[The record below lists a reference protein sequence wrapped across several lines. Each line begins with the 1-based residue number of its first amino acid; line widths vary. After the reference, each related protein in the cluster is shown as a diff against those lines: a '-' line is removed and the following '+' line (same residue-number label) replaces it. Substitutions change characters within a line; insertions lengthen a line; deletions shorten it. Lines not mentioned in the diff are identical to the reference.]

1 MDGGAG
7 LGTLADVY
15 RSGVYAPYL
24 RGVRGVGVPPV
35 ALVRFAQPAGTFP
48 DPPTGDYT
56 LAINEAGSGRMC
68 FDVGAGRVETPFR
81 PGDLVLKPPGVATHF
96 ANNAPHAKLFISL
109 PLAVVSRI
117 TEGHAIPRD
126 GALPDFGRLHAGSF
140 RSRRIARLLALLWA
154 EAIAANP
161 QGPLLTQG
169 VVASLTALLL
179 RAAHPAAPAPRTAP
193 SLSTARLRLLDDW
206 VQANLS
212 EPFSL
217 EEMAGSVGLSVF
229 HFSRALKA
237 STGLTPRGLV
247 TRRRLERAEVLLAEG
262 RMPLAEIAL
271 ATGFADQAHFTN
283 LFRRETGVTPGAWRR
298 LRAAGTTVSSPRR

>member
-15 RSGVYAPYL
+15 RSGVYAQYL
-24 RGVRGVGVPPV
+24 RGARGAGIPPV
-35 ALVRFAQPAGTFP
+35 TLVRFAQPAGSFP

-56 LAINEAGSGRMC
+56 IAVNEAGSGRMV
-68 FDVGAGRVETPFR
+68 FDVGAGRVQTPFR

-96 ANNAPHAKLFISL
+96 ANDAPHAKLFLSVPVPVMARL
-109 PLAVVSRI
+109 LD
-117 TEGHAIPRD
+117 GHEALCP
-126 GALPDFGRLHAGSF
+126 GGLPDFGRLHAGVF
-140 RSRRIARLLALLWA
+140 CSRRVSRLLALLWA
-154 EAIAANP
+154 EAQGDNP

-169 VVASLTALLL
+169 VVAAITALLL
-179 RAAHPAAPAPRTAP
+179 RAAHPAPPAPRSTP
-193 SLSTARLRLLDDW
+193 SLSSARLRRLEEW
-206 VQANLS
+206 VEANLA

-217 EEMAGSVGLSVF
+217 QEMAGCVGLSVF

-247 TRRRLERAEVLLAEG
+247 TRRRLQRAETLLTET
-262 RMPLAEIAL
+262 RMPLAEVAL

-298 LRAAGTTVSSPRR
+298 LRAGTAPAAAGPD